1 MLSNQS
7 KNQSPASV
15 PSSTEERETA
25 VTAGQA
31 KISKAGIITL
41 IGVAILTIAAT
52 CLFICDFSLQYTW
65 GLIVGLVFIMFEMII
80 MITSD
85 IIHNRMK
92 VVTGAMLIALAVL
105 TVVGLLLLV
114 IAKSGV

>member
-7 KNQSPASV
+7 NNQSPASV

-31 KISKAGIITL
+31 KISKAGITL
-41 IGVAILTIAAT
+41 IGLAILTIAAT
-52 CLFICDFSLQYTW
+52 CLLICDFSLQYTW
-65 GLIVGLVFIMFEMII
+65 GLIVGFVFIMFEMII

-92 VVTGAMLIALAVL
+92 VVTGAMFIALAVL
-105 TVVGLLLLV
+105 TIVGLLLLV
-114 IAKSGV
+114 IAKSGF